1 VDTRSEDWGLTRR
14 PTLAASWD
22 AAGGALTHSFLTRA
36 GLRACDFDWEE
47 LLAPPA
53 PGCAGPPG
61 TGSLR
66 EEIASIARNM
76 EVYLGEEYCGTSRGK
91 NVLKHEIIFYKN
103 YLILASSTHACKIKL
118 RSFGERQCVFFSKV
132 VIHMRAVSANY
143 STSSPALK
151 SRIDLDRIQTI
162 MESMG
167 SKLSPGNCIP
177 IEEQLHLVLGNTG
190 YKHMIGLQCPSAL
203 GALDKSSSTP
213 FPFRTGL
220 PSGNVTENLQAYIDK
235 STQASS
241 GENSTKLDECKIV
254 PQNHSLLENDLKNAT
269 SPFLPKK
276 ANDSSNISNSEL
288 LPFLQNL
295 CSQVNYL
302 FVGHK
307 ADCFVKILRKTDI
320 FLKCISRM
328 EEQPILSKNM
338 ELMEKKLIDY
348 IDQQIY
354 KLQEHIDD
362 KIALLMDLLQN
373 PNSPPSGLPLRHYD
387 SGERLSNGER

>member
-167 SKLSPGNCIP
+167 SKLSPGAQQLINM
-177 IEEQLHLVLGNTG
+177 EQLHLVLGNTG

-307 ADCFVKILRKTDI
+307 AEAPEGSTKHGK
-320 FLKCISRM
+320 
-328 EEQPILSKNM
+328 EQPPILSKNM